1 MDLPKWGESV
11 VRFLRGRFVRF
22 LTVVVVALAG
32 AWLGLLFGASVQT
45 PIGPADINM
54 ALRPSFDGGTVVDV
68 RPLGTL
74 RFDTHSGPVQLNLS
88 IEAVHPEAAEQILQ
102 NPRWADRLPETIETD
117 LMGGVQDLL
126 VRAAIGAVI
135 AGFLGGLIVFRD
147 VFRGL
152 WSGLGS
158 ILLVGA
164 MAVTAALSFNPQAI
178 AEPRYTGLLTGVPSL
193 VGNAQSIVTKFS
205 EYRGQLAKLVTNIS
219 RLYEAGSTLPIY
231 DPDPDTIRVLHISD
245 LHIYPPGWNV
255 VRSLIDQFKINLVI
269 DTGDISDHGTKIENS
284 FVEEIGDLG
293 IPYVFVRGNH
303 DSMETQKAVAKQK
316 NAIVLDDRVAE
327 VAGLRI
333 YGIGDPRFTPN
344 KSVEVEED
352 AESLAALGREKAAGV
367 APPEW
372 PRSSS
377 TTAPQRSPVDLVAVH
392 DPTIGRA
399 FYGSVSLVLA
409 GHVHARSTELSP
421 TGTRLMIQGSTGA
434 AGLRGLEHDTP
445 TPIQASVL
453 YFSKDTHRLQ
463 AWDDVTVGGLGE
475 QRIAV
480 ERQIEAAPGRTIFP
494 VPGNA
499 PSPTGTISD
508 TPSPVA
514 LAQRANVPYASE
526 VPDGAR

>member
-11 VRFLRGRFVRF
+11 IRFLRGRFIRI
-22 LTVVVVALAG
+22 LTIIVVALAG
-32 AWLGLLFGASVQT
+32 AWLGLLFGAAVQT

-54 ALRPSFDGGTVVDV
+54 ALRPSLDGGTVVDV

-88 IEAVHPEAAEQILQ
+88 IEAVHPEAAEEILQ

-126 VRAAIGAVI
+126 IRAVI
-135 AGFLGGLIVFRD
+135 CAVVAGFVAGLIVFRD
-147 VFRGL
+147 FFQGL
-152 WSGLGS
+152 WSALGA
-158 ILLVGA
+158 ILVVAA

-245 LHIYPPGWNV
+245 LHIYPPSWNV

-269 DTGDISDHGTKIENS
+269 DTGDISDHGTKIENAY
-284 FVEEIGDLG
+284 VEEIGKLG

-303 DSMETQKAVAKQK
+303 DSMATQKAVEQQK

-333 YGIGDPRFTPN
+333 YGIGDPRFTPD
-344 KSVEVEED
+344 KSVDGDED
-352 AESLAALGREKAAGV
+352 PASLAALGREKAAGV

-392 DPTIGRA
+392 DPTIGRS

-421 TGTRLMIQGSTGA
+421 TGTRLMIQGSTGG
-434 AGLRGLEHDTP
+434 AGLRGLEHEDP
-445 TPIQASVL
+445 TPLQASVL
-453 YFSKDTHRLQ
+453 YFSKDSRRLQ
-463 AWDDVTVGGLGE
+463 AWDDVTVGGFGE
-475 QRIAV
+475 QRIDIRR
-480 ERQIEAAPGRTIFP
+480 EIEADPGRTIFP
-494 VPGNA
+494 EPGNV
-499 PSPTGTISD
+499 PSPSGTISD

-514 LAQRANVPYASE
+514 LARRANVLYASE